1 MLKVPKK
8 KQTIDQKLKLAI
20 INEIQEDT
28 LQFGVSG
35 VRVALA
41 EEETKE
47 SVIGRRDLFN
57 LPEELQNE
65 VRVRKQSKGRQQIIK
80 QKTSLIAKLQEGHN
94 TGLDFNIAGT

>member
-8 KQTIDQKLKLAI
+8 KQTIEQKLKLSI
-20 INEIQEDT
+20 INEIQEDN

-35 VRVALA
+35 VGVAKI

-47 SVIGRRDLFN
+47 SVVGRRDLFN
-57 LPEELQNE
+57 LPEEIQNE

-80 QKTSLIAKLQEGHN
+80 QKTSLIAKLQEGHSD
-94 TGLDFNIAGT
+94 GLDFNIAGT